1 VCSHSCILPYCDR
14 INLCLANKK
23 GAGNEKRVYY
33 NIAESGARLKKLRNQ
48 EGLSREVLAETLG
61 ISSETVRRIERGK
74 NGTSIDTLV
83 LFAEYFKVSLDYIVC
98 GCENNRYADIF
109 CGLEEK
115 EILFLR
121 KMAESVKENMGYL
134 KG

>member
-1 VCSHSCILPYCDR
+1 M
-14 INLCLANKK
+14 
-23 GAGNEKRVYY
+23 YY

-74 NGTSIDTLV
+74 NGTSIDEVTV
-83 LFAEYFKVSLDYIVC
+83 DGVKVH
-98 GCENNRYADIF
+98 
-109 CGLEEK
+109 LEEK

>member
-1 VCSHSCILPYCDR
+1 MNKTNAIEV
-14 INLCLANKK
+14 NKK
-23 GAGNEKRVYY
+23 IREMIKEKL
-33 NIAESGARLKKLRNQ
+33 NITADADEITDEFSFGVA
-48 EGLSREVLAETLG
+48 
-61 ISSETVRRIERGK
+61 
-74 NGTSIDTLV
+74 NGFDSTSLLEFILELEDTFDIV
-83 LFAEYFKVSLDYIVC
+83 IPDDAEYFKVSLDYIVC

>member
-1 VCSHSCILPYCDR
+1 M
-14 INLCLANKK
+14 
-23 GAGNEKRVYY
+23 YY

-98 GCENNRYADIF
+98 GCEDNRYADIF

>member
-1 VCSHSCILPYCDR
+1 M
-14 INLCLANKK
+14 
-23 GAGNEKRVYY
+23 
-33 NIAESGARLKKLRNQ
+33 
-48 EGLSREVLAETLG
+48 
-61 ISSETVRRIERGK
+61 
-74 NGTSIDTLV
+74 